1 MAESKHAGLH
11 EDLNR
16 GDEIKGGS
24 DRSFG
29 LVFAAVFAIIALWP
43 LTGGGAV
50 RLWALGIA
58 AAFFIIALIR
68 AELLAPINRVWT
80 KFGVLLSRIVNP
92 LVMALLFYLVITPT
106 ALVFRLLGKDPLKL
120 RLDRSAG
127 SYWIDRDP
135 PGPDPDSMPHQF

>member
-1 MAESKHAGLH
+1 MPLLLVPMAEFKHDVLH

-24 DRSFG
+24 NRSFG

-58 AAFFIIALIR
+58 VVRIWPS
-68 AELLAPINRVWT
+68 LLPTRSTART
-80 KFGVLLSRIVNP
+80 
-92 LVMALLFYLVITPT
+92 LF
-106 ALVFRLLGKDPLKL
+106 
-120 RLDRSAG
+120 
-127 SYWIDRDP
+127 
-135 PGPDPDSMPHQF
+135 